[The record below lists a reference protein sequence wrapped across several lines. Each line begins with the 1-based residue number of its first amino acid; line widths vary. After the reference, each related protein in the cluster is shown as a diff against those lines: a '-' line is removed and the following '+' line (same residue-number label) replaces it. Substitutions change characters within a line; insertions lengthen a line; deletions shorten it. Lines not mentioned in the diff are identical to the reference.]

1 MCSGLAVHTLR
12 QSTFDR
18 GGRRL
23 ASFRSRIPL
32 LQLFPAQNLWAIK
45 NTPRPMLEADLPFR
59 EPGELDGGRGHGLLA
74 GR

>member
-18 GGRRL
+18 GELCCL
-23 ASFRSRIPL
+23 ASFRSRTPL

-45 NTPRPMLEADLPFR
+45 NTPRLMLEVDLPFR
-59 EPGELDGGRGHGLLA
+59 KPGELDGGCGHGLLA
-74 GR
+74 G